1 MLDPVVQPR
10 GHYGLGVIGNAQPRR
25 LQHAE
30 VVGAV
35 SHRQRGAEFYAA
47 LFRQLVQGG
56 ELRVPVQ
63 DRLPDLAG
71 KLRAIVEQDIRA
83 VYVETQFGRDSRRE
97 KGEAAGYQRGGG
109 AEIAHGGDKHTG
121 AGAELGRGP
130 GALQRRKVQTFEH
143 DNPFPQ
149 RGGEVQLAIHGTLG
163 DLRDPLLEARIGG
176 QLVQRFGC
184 DDRAVH
190 VRHQHRLAPATEFR
204 DENICRLM
212 RQHQLQLR
220 RVRGF
225 LDDEFGGLGWG
236 KPVEM
241 QAPAEIAGV
250 FGIGLRERAGLP
262 VGGQNDDIGHGVRLV
277 GRDVVSGQAS
287 TAHGDD
293 KVLAIVAGP
302 TASGKSALALA
313 LARRL
318 GGTVINADAMQCY
331 RELRIITA
339 RPSLEDET
347 LAPHRLYGVRPAVE
361 PANAAWW
368 REAALE
374 ELGRSKMPILCGGTG
389 MYLSALLNGIADVP
403 EPTEEARAEA
413 RRLLAEIGAPALHAR
428 LDAETALRLKP
439 GDRQRIARAYEV
451 LLSTGKGLA
460 FWQQRP
466 REKLTGWRC
475 RMLLLDP
482 PREALREA
490 IATRFA
496 AMLEAGAIEEVRRFL
511 ALGLDKDLPLMR
523 AHGVPE
529 LGAYLRGEIG
539 LEQATARAV
548 LATHQYTK
556 RQMTWFRHQ
565 KLADSPAMQII
576 QSRIGDITQ
585 LSESFIG
592 DIINF
597 ITNPG

>member
-1 MLDPVVQPR
+1 
-10 GHYGLGVIGNAQPRR
+10 
-25 LQHAE
+25 
-30 VVGAV
+30 
-35 SHRQRGAEFYAA
+35 
-47 LFRQLVQGG
+47 
-56 ELRVPVQ
+56 
-63 DRLPDLAG
+63 
-71 KLRAIVEQDIRA
+71 
-83 VYVETQFGRDSRRE
+83 
-97 KGEAAGYQRGGG
+97 
-109 AEIAHGGDKHTG
+109 
-121 AGAELGRGP
+121 
-130 GALQRRKVQTFEH
+130 
-143 DNPFPQ
+143 
-149 RGGEVQLAIHGTLG
+149 
-163 DLRDPLLEARIGG
+163 
-176 QLVQRFGC
+176 
-184 DDRAVH
+184 
-190 VRHQHRLAPATEFR
+190 
-204 DENICRLM
+204 
-212 RQHQLQLR
+212 
-220 RVRGF
+220 
-225 LDDEFGGLGWG
+225 
-236 KPVEM
+236 
-241 QAPAEIAGV
+241 
-250 FGIGLRERAGLP
+250 
-262 VGGQNDDIGHGVRLV
+262 
-277 GRDVVSGQAS
+277 VVSGQAS

-293 KVLAIVAGP
+293 KVLVIIAGP

-339 RPSLEDET
+339 RPPPEDV
-347 LAPHRLYGVRPAVE
+347 APVPHRLYGVRAAVE

-368 REAALE
+368 REAALT
-374 ELGRSKMPILCGGTG
+374 ELARSKMPILCGGTG

-428 LDAETALRLKP
+428 LDPETALRLKP
-439 GDRQRIARAYEV
+439 GDSQRIARAYEV

-482 PREALREA
+482 PRETLREA

-496 AMLEAGAIEEVRRFL
+496 AMLDSGGVEEVRGFL

-539 LEQATARAV
+539 LEDATARAV

-576 QSRIGDITQ
+576 QSRIDDFTQ

-592 DIINF
+592 NLVNF
-597 ITNPG
+597 ITQCG